1 MDLIYNSKYYDSKLE
16 KEIDFK
22 YRTELTLQQKVSFVN
37 FVLGVIFDDDYC
49 FSIIKNEV
57 FDIALI
63 YMFTDVLQYEED
75 FTFSL
80 NNIEEML
87 NTTNVIEILKKEID
101 NDLIKDLNE
110 VIDIN
115 IAYKTGVNVNSIST
129 SFSSL
134 LKTIENKV
142 SDFDVDE
149 FSNTLKKFGDIT
161 NGMSPDK
168 IMELYTKTDAYK
180 KNYKGT
186 LSTKNKQI
194 RELKKEINNN
204 NNNNN
209 NK

>member
-1 MDLIYNSKYYDSKLE
+1 MDFIYSSKYYDSKLE

-22 YRTELTLQQKVSFVN
+22 YRTELTLQQKVSFAN

-87 NTTNVIEILKKEID
+87 NTTNVIEILKNEID
-101 NDLIKDLNE
+101 KDLIKDLNE

-142 SDFDVDE
+142 SDFDIDE

-168 IMELYTKTDAYK
+168 IIELYTKTDAYK

-194 RELKKEINNN
+194 RELKKEINN
-204 NNNNN
+204 
-209 NK
+209 K

>member
-63 YMFTDVLQYEED
+63 YMFTDVLQYDED

-80 NNIEEML
+80 NNIDEML

-168 IMELYTKTDAYK
+168 IMELYTKTDTYK

-194 RELKKEINNN
+194 RELKKEINN
-204 NNNNN
+204 
-209 NK
+209 K

>member
-1 MDLIYNSKYYDSKLE
+1 MDFIYSSKYYDSKLE

-87 NTTNVIEILKKEID
+87 NTTNVIEILKNEID
-101 NDLIKDLNE
+101 KDLIKDLNE

-168 IMELYTKTDAYK
+168 IIELYTKTDAYK

-204 NNNNN
+204 
-209 NK
+209 K

>member
-87 NTTNVIEILKKEID
+87 NTTNVLEILKNEID
-101 NDLIKDLNE
+101 KDIIKDLNE

-168 IMELYTKTDAYK
+168 IIELYTKTDAYK

-194 RELKKEINNN
+194 RELKKEINN
-204 NNNNN
+204 
-209 NK
+209 K

>member
-37 FVLGVIFDDDYC
+37 FVLGVLFDDDYC

-63 YMFTDVLQYEED
+63 YMFTDVLKYEED

-115 IAYKTGVNVNSIST
+115 IAYKTVSILH
-129 SFSSL
+129 L
-134 LKTIENKV
+134 LHLFPSVRKQHINKY
-142 SDFDVDE
+142 FIR
-149 FSNTLKKFGDIT
+149 TIT
-161 NGMSPDK
+161 NNTCRSDRWIHFKVCIICKFP
-168 IMELYTKTDAYK
+168 TCFF
-180 KNYKGT
+180 
-186 LSTKNKQI
+186 SCS
-194 RELKKEINNN
+194 RE
-204 NNNNN
+204 
-209 NK
+209 

>member
-1 MDLIYNSKYYDSKLE
+1 MDLIYSSKYYDSKLE

-63 YMFTDVLQYEED
+63 YMFTDVFKYDED

-80 NNIEEML
+80 NNIDEML
-87 NTTNVIEILKKEID
+87 NTTNVIEILKNEID
-101 NDLIKDLNE
+101 KDLIKDLNE

-194 RELKKEINNN
+194 RELKKEL
-204 NNNNN
+204 N

>member
-63 YMFTDVLQYEED
+63 YMFTDVLKYEED

-87 NTTNVIEILKKEID
+87 NTTNVIEILKNEID
-101 NDLIKDLNE
+101 KDLIKDLNE

-204 NNNNN
+204 NNN
-209 NK
+209 K

>member
-63 YMFTDVLQYEED
+63 YMFTDVFQYDED

-80 NNIEEML
+80 NNIDEML

-110 VIDIN
+110 VIDMN

-168 IMELYTKTDAYK
+168 IIELYTKTDAYK

-204 NNNNN
+204 
-209 NK
+209 K

>member
-63 YMFTDVLQYEED
+63 YMFTDVLKYEED

-110 VIDIN
+110 VIDMN

-194 RELKKEINNN
+194 RELKKEINN
-204 NNNNN
+204 
-209 NK
+209 K

>member
-37 FVLGVIFDDDYC
+37 FVLEVIFDDDYC

-63 YMFTDVLQYEED
+63 YMFTDVLKYDED
-75 FTFSL
+75 FTVSL

-110 VIDIN
+110 VIDMN

-134 LKTIENKV
+134 LRTIENKV
-142 SDFDVDE
+142 SDYDVDE
-149 FSNTLKKFGDIT
+149 FSNTLKKFADIT

-194 RELKKEINNN
+194 RELKKEINN
-204 NNNNN
+204 
-209 NK
+209 K

>member
-1 MDLIYNSKYYDSKLE
+1 MDFIYSSKYYDSKLE

-22 YRTELTLQQKVSFVN
+22 YRTELTLQQKVSFAN

-63 YMFTDVLQYEED
+63 YMFTDVLKYDED

-194 RELKKEINNN
+194 RELKKEINN
-204 NNNNN
+204 
-209 NK
+209 K

>member
-1 MDLIYNSKYYDSKLE
+1 MDLIYSSKYYDSKLE

-63 YMFTDVLQYEED
+63 YMFSDVLKYDED

-168 IMELYTKTDAYK
+168 IIELYTKTDAYK

-204 NNNNN
+204 
-209 NK
+209 K

>member
-63 YMFTDVLQYEED
+63 YMFTDVFQYDED

-80 NNIEEML
+80 NNIDEML

-101 NDLIKDLNE
+101 NDLIKNLNE

-168 IMELYTKTDAYK
+168 IMELYSKTDAYK

-194 RELKKEINNN
+194 RELEKEL
-204 NNNNN
+204 N

>member
-37 FVLGVIFDDDYC
+37 FVLGVIFDGDYC

-63 YMFTDVLQYEED
+63 YMFTDVLKYEED

-101 NDLIKDLNE
+101 NDLIKGLNE

-168 IMELYTKTDAYK
+168 IIELYTKTDAYK

-204 NNNNN
+204 
-209 NK
+209 K

>member
-1 MDLIYNSKYYDSKLE
+1 MDFIYSSKYYDSKLE

-63 YMFTDVLQYEED
+63 YMFTDVFQYDED

-80 NNIEEML
+80 NNIDEML

-168 IMELYTKTDAYK
+168 IIELYTKTDAYK

-186 LSTKNKQI
+186 LSTKNK
-194 RELKKEINNN
+194 
-204 NNNNN
+204 
-209 NK
+209 

>member
-63 YMFTDVLQYEED
+63 YMFTDVLKYDED

-110 VIDIN
+110 VIDMN

-204 NNNNN
+204 
-209 NK
+209 K

>member
-1 MDLIYNSKYYDSKLE
+1 MDLIYSSKYYDSKLE

-63 YMFTDVLQYEED
+63 YMFTDVFKYDED

-80 NNIEEML
+80 NNIDEML
-87 NTTNVIEILKKEID
+87 NTTNVIDILKKEID

-194 RELKKEINNN
+194 RELKKEL
-204 NNNNN
+204 N

>member
-1 MDLIYNSKYYDSKLE
+1 MDLIYSSKYYDSKLE

-63 YMFTDVLQYEED
+63 YMFTDVFKYDED

-194 RELKKEINNN
+194 RELKKEINN
-204 NNNNN
+204 
-209 NK
+209 K

>member
-63 YMFTDVLQYEED
+63 YMFTDVFQYDED

-87 NTTNVIEILKKEID
+87 NTTNVIEILKNEID
-101 NDLIKDLNE
+101 KDLIKDLNE

-168 IMELYTKTDAYK
+168 IIELYTKTDAYK
-180 KNYKGT
+180 KNYKST

-194 RELKKEINNN
+194 RELKKEINN
-204 NNNNN
+204 
-209 NK
+209 K

>member
-1 MDLIYNSKYYDSKLE
+1 MDLIYSSKYYDSKLE

-63 YMFTDVLQYEED
+63 YMFTDVLKYEED

-80 NNIEEML
+80 NNIDEML
-87 NTTNVIEILKKEID
+87 NTTNVIEILKNEID
-101 NDLIKDLNE
+101 KDLIKDLNE

-194 RELKKEINNN
+194 RELKKEINN
-204 NNNNN
+204 
-209 NK
+209 K

>member
-1 MDLIYNSKYYDSKLE
+1 MDFIYSSKYYDSKLE

-22 YRTELTLQQKVSFVN
+22 YRTELTLQQKVSFAN
-37 FVLGVIFDDDYC
+37 FGLGVIFDDDYC

-87 NTTNVIEILKKEID
+87 NTTNVIEILKNEID
-101 NDLIKDLNE
+101 KDLIKDLNE

-194 RELKKEINNN
+194 RELKKEINN
-204 NNNNN
+204 
-209 NK
+209 K

>member
-1 MDLIYNSKYYDSKLE
+1 MDLIYSSKYYDSKLE

-63 YMFTDVLQYEED
+63 YMFTDVLKYDED

-115 IAYKTGVNVNSIST
+115 IAYKTGINVNSIST

-168 IMELYTKTDAYK
+168 IIELYTKTDAYK

-194 RELKKEINNN
+194 RELKKEINN
-204 NNNNN
+204 
-209 NK
+209 K

>member
-63 YMFTDVLQYEED
+63 YMFTDVLKYEED

-101 NDLIKDLNE
+101 NDLINDLNE

-168 IMELYTKTDAYK
+168 IIELYTKTDAYK

-204 NNNNN
+204 NN
-209 NK
+209 K

>member
-1 MDLIYNSKYYDSKLE
+1 MDLIYSSKYYDSKLE

-63 YMFTDVLQYEED
+63 YMFTDVLKYEED

-101 NDLIKDLNE
+101 NDLIKGLNE

-186 LSTKNKQI
+186 LSSKNKQI
-194 RELKKEINNN
+194 RELKKEINN
-204 NNNNN
+204 
-209 NK
+209 K

>member
-1 MDLIYNSKYYDSKLE
+1 MDLMYNSKYYDSKLE

-63 YMFTDVLQYEED
+63 YMFTDVFKYDED

-80 NNIEEML
+80 NNIDEML
-87 NTTNVIEILKKEID
+87 NTTNVIDILKKEID

-194 RELKKEINNN
+194 RELKKEINN
-204 NNNNN
+204 
-209 NK
+209 K

>member
-1 MDLIYNSKYYDSKLE
+1 MDLIYSSKYYDSKLE

-186 LSTKNKQI
+186 FSTKNKQI
-194 RELKKEINNN
+194 RELKKEL
-204 NNNNN
+204 N

>member
-1 MDLIYNSKYYDSKLE
+1 MDFIYSSKYYDSKLE

-63 YMFTDVLQYEED
+63 YMFTDVLQYDED

-115 IAYKTGVNVNSIST
+115 IAYKTGINVNSIST

-180 KNYKGT
+180 KNYKST

-194 RELKKEINNN
+194 RELKKEINN
-204 NNNNN
+204 
-209 NK
+209 K

>member
-1 MDLIYNSKYYDSKLE
+1 MDLIYSSKYYDSKLE

-168 IMELYTKTDAYK
+168 IIELYTKTDAYK

-204 NNNNN
+204 
-209 NK
+209 K

>member
-1 MDLIYNSKYYDSKLE
+1 MDLIYNSKYYDSKLG

-22 YRTELTLQQKVSFVN
+22 YCTELTLQQKVSFVN
-37 FVLGVIFDDDYC
+37 FVLKVIFDDDYC

-63 YMFTDVLQYEED
+63 YMFTDVLKYDED
-75 FTFSL
+75 FTISL

-101 NDLIKDLNE
+101 NNLIKDLNE

-115 IAYKTGVNVNSIST
+115 IAYKTGVNVNGIST

-142 SDFDVDE
+142 SNFDVDE
-149 FSNTLKKFGDIT
+149 FSDTLKKFGDIT

-194 RELKKEINNN
+194 RELKKEINN
-204 NNNNN
+204 
-209 NK
+209 K